1 MRLKISGIEV
11 ELLAHITTDHGTQVL
26 QLLLAHELINYGH
39 IFSGQTLVVLQKSST
54 SIAALSVPP
63 EGFGDLLSCGCT
75 STDVYKV

>member
-39 IFSGQTLVVLQKSST
+39 IFSGQTLVVLQKVIHIHCSVICST
-54 SIAALSVPP
+54 RRLRRLT
-63 EGFGDLLSCGCT
+63 ELWMHQHGCL
-75 STDVYKV
+75 